1 MNPIVQ
7 LRRQVKYPFIALL
20 FASLA
25 VVQSVQAEA
34 DEADPIGD
42 VAEENAAVSDLS
54 SEQAT
59 AAKAPSNKQVM
70 PIKITKSLG
79 CASGNV
85 ILSGNVVVTF
95 RQTEVGVVWIHSIKF
110 QGFKGTAV
118 NGNRKLRA
126 TEESLKFLHKVS
138 FSKSDKKGEF
148 GFQFTVTVPGLPAS
162 SD

>member
-1 MNPIVQ
+1 MNPLVQ
-7 LRRQVKYPFIALL
+7 LRRQVQYPFIALL

-25 VVQSVQAEA
+25 VVQSVQAEP

-42 VAEENAAVSDLS
+42 VAEENAAVSDLG
-54 SEQAT
+54 SEQ
-59 AAKAPSNKQVM
+59 AKAPSNKQVM

-148 GFQFTVTVPGLPAS
+148 GFQFTVTVPGLP
-162 SD
+162 